1 MRQIHCY
8 AWLVDTIRRKE
19 EISHQDLS
27 THWKNETKLSG
38 NKPLNR
44 STFRRWRK
52 DIQTQFGIIIGCR
65 KSETHSYYIAN
76 PEAFDTCP
84 YLAKLSI
91 ECLRRIKRE
100 DIVDQS
106 EIRQDLVAGLIY
118 FGKALNLHKD
128 DDLHVGCWSARRLL
142 QYLIAC
148 QMNRSEV
155 NYTVDHL
162 NEWFREGYTP
172 AIECVVDIA
181 YRDLSADDMSKRLLG
196 LDDKKIVKLISEH
209 QDKAYLYLRLHLKK
223 VAVRKFFF
231 KKADEGDMEYCFHLA
246 DYLYRL
252 GRYEKAFQYLS
263 KINSDHY
270 RSTVSE
276 YLGLMY
282 YYGRGVARNYDKARD
297 YLEFSDSKSSEI
309 VYALGKIYWFKGPS
323 DKVVPL
329 YRNFMTAPYNN
340 SEDRFYQKVRKEF
353 TEIFSAYG
361 IPDWI
366 IMNINIGRNNHQ
378 CEFSVEL
385 PPYCRILIYWGE
397 PESSLHIR
405 YSGKTRSRHTFRHTY
420 RNPGEYK
427 IDFEVT
433 CHNSIEAFEFSRY
446 KHQLKSIDFHV
457 SMGLKKLSITGQC
470 LEALELPPSEYLY
483 GLICRGNNIRSLNLN
498 RCPKLTHLDCSYN
511 PIEELKLHRNSPLT
525 SACIRHTKLNRPPL
539 NDILRSNR
547 GSFCN
552 TLDYDTLNQTDMRL
566 EYYFRCVSWDKT
578 RKYLR
583 CNLSY
588 YYYHALSKCERA
600 YFRLKEM
607 ARKNN
612 RTPYEKGFLEV
623 DDEYVSEDT
632 IRGHEEFFL
641 EKESWAVSLAT
652 RVRNMYNKEPWMRC
666 EYTPPEYYVACCL
679 VNMVQ
684 NEKEMEFER
693 DDY

>member
-1 MRQIHCY
+1 MKKNGRY
-8 AWLVDTIRRKE
+8 TWLVDTIRRSGA
-19 EISHQDLS
+19 ISHQELS
-27 THWKNETKLSG
+27 TLWENETKLSG

-52 DIQTQFGIIIGCR
+52 VIQNKFGIIIGCR
-65 KSETHSYYIAN
+65 KSRVHSYYIAN
-76 PEAFDTCP
+76 PEDFDTCP

-91 ECLRRIKRE
+91 ECLSRIKRE
-100 DIVDQS
+100 DIIDEC
-106 EIRQDLVAGLIY
+106 EIRQDLVAGLFY

-128 DDLHVGCWSARRLL
+128 DDLHVGCWSARRKL

-155 NYTVDHL
+155 KYTVDHL
-162 NEWFREGYTP
+162 NEWFRKGYTP
-172 AIECVVDIA
+172 AVECVADLA
-181 YRDLSADDMSKRLLG
+181 YRDLSAGDVSKRLLG
-196 LDDKKIVKLISEH
+196 LDDKKIVKFISEH
-209 QDKAYLYLRLHLKK
+209 QDKAYLYLRLHLNK

-231 KKADEGDMEYCFHLA
+231 KKADEGDMEYCFHLS
-246 DYLYRL
+246 DYLYSI
-252 GRYEKAFQYLS
+252 GRYEKAFEYLT
-263 KINSDHY
+263 KINSDYY
-270 RSTVSE
+270 RSTISK

-282 YYGRGVARNYDKARD
+282 FYGRGVVRDYDKAQD
-297 YLEFSDSKSSEI
+297 YLELSGSNCSEV

-329 YRNFMTAPYNN
+329 YRNFVTAPYNN

-353 TEIFSAYG
+353 TELFSAYG
-361 IPDWI
+361 ITDWI
-366 IMNINIGRNNHQ
+366 IMTVNIGRNNRR

-397 PESSLHIR
+397 PESSMLIKC
-405 YSGKTRSRHTFRHTY
+405 SGKTRSRHTFLHTY

-470 LEALELPPSEYLY
+470 LETLELPPSEYLY
-483 GLICRGNNIRSLNLN
+483 GLICRGNNIRYLNLS

-511 PIEELKLHRNSPLT
+511 PIEDLKLNRNSPLT
-525 SACIRHTKLNRPPL
+525 AACVRYSKMNRTPL
-539 NDILRSNR
+539 IDILRSN
-547 GSFCN
+547 GGGFCN
-552 TLDYDTLNQTDMRL
+552 ALDYDTLSQTDMRL
-566 EYYFRCVSWDKT
+566 EYYFRYTTWDKT

-583 CNLSY
+583 RNLSH
-588 YYYHALSKCERA
+588 YYYHALSECEQA
-600 YFRLKEM
+600 FCRLQEM

-641 EKESWAVSLAT
+641 EKEPWAVSLAT
-652 RVRNMYNKEPWMRC
+652 RVRDMHNKEPWMRC
-666 EYTPPEYYVACCL
+666 EYTTPEYYVACCL
-679 VNMVQ
+679 VNMIQ
-684 NEKEMEFER
+684 NEKEMEFVC
-693 DDY
+693 DNY